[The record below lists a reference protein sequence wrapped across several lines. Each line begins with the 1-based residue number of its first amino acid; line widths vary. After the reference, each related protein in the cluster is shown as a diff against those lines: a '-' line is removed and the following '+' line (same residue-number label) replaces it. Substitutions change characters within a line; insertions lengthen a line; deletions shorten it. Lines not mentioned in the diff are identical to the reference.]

1 MNHFG
6 YFLLLISEKIELKKQ
21 NQRKMSRS
29 RRAELAKET
38 LKIIEQGFY
47 QNQKGT
53 EISLKTDIQNAIEN
67 SQLLPL
73 NYWRNQELNEIEF
86 RLINEFMSIQKSKS
100 TQISVVN
107 ETSLSASRKLVES
120 GGGAAKVLCLN
131 FASAKNP
138 GGGFLG
144 GSQAQE
150 ESLARSSALYPTLTE
165 YMEDMYE
172 FHRRGNSCLYSH
184 TMIYS
189 PAVPVFRD
197 DADQLLDKPYLLSF
211 LTSPAVNAGA
221 VKRNE
226 PNKVDQIEGVML
238 ERIERVLALAVE
250 KEYQKLVLGAW
261 GCGVFRNQPSDMA
274 QWFAHFLLN
283 NGKYANAF
291 EEVVFAVLD
300 GSKEEKFIAPFE
312 AVFAVE

>member
-1 MNHFG
+1 
-6 YFLLLISEKIELKKQ
+6 
-21 NQRKMSRS
+21 MSRS

-38 LKIIEQGFY
+38 LKIIEQGY
-47 QNQKGT
+47 YLNSEGSKISIEADLQK
-53 EISLKTDIQNAIEN
+53 AIEA

-73 NYWRNQELNEIEF
+73 DYWQNQNLNQIASQF
-86 RLINEFMSIQKSKS
+86 NSNLQN

-120 GGGAAKVLCLN
+120 GGGGAKVLCLN

-150 ESLARSSALYPTLTE
+150 ESLARSSALYPTLTK
-165 YMEDMYE
+165 YQAGMYD

-189 PAVPVFRD
+189 PAVPVFRN
-197 DADQLLDKPYLLSF
+197 DANQLLEKPYLLSF

-221 VKRNE
+221 IKMNE
-226 PNKVDQIEGVML
+226 ANKVAQIEGVML
-238 ERIERVLALAVE
+238 ERIERVLAVAAQ
-250 KEYQKLVLGAW
+250 KGYQKLVLGAW
-261 GCGVFRNQPSDMA
+261 GCGVFQNQASDMA
-274 QWFAHFLLN
+274 NWFAQFLLN
-283 NGKYANAF
+283 DGKYAQAF
-291 EEVVFAVLD
+291 EEIVFAVLD
-300 GSKEEKFIAPFE
+300 GSRDGRFIVPFIE
-312 AVFAVE
+312 VFSVE